1 MATQLNDWMAN
12 QSPERQ
18 AKILAKADQIQASIR
33 LSELRKQQALTQ
45 AELAER
51 MSVSQASISQIEN
64 QGDVQLS
71 TLMRYVRALGG
82 HLRIEVDMPDGTHK
96 TLTT

>member
-1 MATQLNDWMAN
+1 MATQLNNWMAN

-18 AKILAKADQIQASIR
+18 AKILAKANQIQASIR

-51 MSVSQASISQIEN
+51 MAH
-64 QGDVQLS
+64 
-71 TLMRYVRALGG
+71 TKR
-82 HLRIEVDMPDGTHK
+82 
-96 TLTT
+96 

>member
-82 HLRIEVDMPDGTHK
+82 QLRIEVDMPDGTHK